1 MNTGYWRNEREDKG
15 EASELGMREE
25 TNERE
30 VRIERIKCNR
40 YTRDV
45 EMAANPRKKKKKTK
59 KKKRAIDQ
67 NKPNQDKPK

>member
-45 EMAANPRKKKKKTK
+45 EMAANPRKKKK
-59 KKKRAIDQ
+59 
-67 NKPNQDKPK
+67 N